1 MTTKE
6 QIERH
11 ENDARNYLQLAS
23 DNLAVAMNEF
33 GLSEAS
39 RDRKLTYLGYAEDYS
54 LLAKS
59 ELSKAYKLH
68 HRDVNGVDGEQTL

>member
-11 ENDARNYLQLAS
+11 ENEARTYLQLAS
-23 DNLAVAMNEF
+23 DNLAVAMNEDCF
-33 GLSEAS
+33 SKASSE
-39 RDRKLTYLGYAEDYS
+39 RKLIYLGYAEDYS

-59 ELSKAYKLH
+59 ELTKAYRLH
-68 HRDVNGVDGEQTL
+68 HRTINGVDSTQTL